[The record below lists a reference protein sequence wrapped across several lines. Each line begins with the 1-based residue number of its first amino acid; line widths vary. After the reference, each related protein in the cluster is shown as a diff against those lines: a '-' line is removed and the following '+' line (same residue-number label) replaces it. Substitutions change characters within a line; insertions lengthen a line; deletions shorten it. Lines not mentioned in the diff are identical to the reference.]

1 MGYNLDVF
9 LLQQDPIVVEVVKQP
24 PAAHDISIDYIIT
37 MFASAGVFLLIAAA
51 GGILVGA
58 IFIAI
63 RRMQERSAPATTPD
77 SSHVKLRIS

>member
-1 MGYNLDVF
+1 MF
-9 LLQQDPIVVEVVKQP
+9 QQDPIVVEVAREAAKQP

-37 MFASAGVFLLIAAA
+37 MFASAGVFLAIAAA

-63 RRMQERSAPATTPD
+63 RRMQERSAPPTTD
-77 SSHVKLRIS
+77 TSHVRLRI

>member
-1 MGYNLDVF
+1 MF
-9 LLQQDPIVVEVVKQP
+9 FLQQEPIVVEVIKQP
-24 PAAHDISIDYIIT
+24 QPTQDISIDYIIT

-77 SSHVKLRIS
+77 SDLRLRI

>member
-1 MGYNLDVF
+1 M
-9 LLQQDPIVVEVVKQP
+9 LLQGPVVVDVARTQP

-77 SSHVKLRIS
+77 SDLRLRI

>member
-1 MGYNLDVF
+1 M
-9 LLQQDPIVVEVVKQP
+9 LLQDPVVVDVARQQP

-63 RRMQERSAPATTPD
+63 RRMPERSAPAATPD
-77 SSHVKLRIS
+77 SDLRLRI

>member
-1 MGYNLDVF
+1 M
-9 LLQQDPIVVEVVKQP
+9 LLQDPVVVDVARQQP

-63 RRMQERSAPATTPD
+63 RRMQERSAPAATPD
-77 SSHVKLRIS
+77 SDLRLRI